1 MKLLGKL
8 IDQTLRAG
16 CLIFCVCSIVKCGNV
31 PVKPQVEQDEGYGIE
46 NAPTVLK
53 SCVFNIYMENSGSM
67 YGYVEGVTEFEQSVY
82 SFLSDVKNSPVCAG
96 MNLYYINNEIHQWQ
110 QSTASNDGYMQD
122 DVRDFI
128 DKLEPDTFIQSKGDK
143 TTTDISDIIGNIFS
157 QHGKDTVSVLIS
169 DFVFSPGSGKN
180 AEEYLINQQIGIK
193 NHLTKKL
200 RTDPET
206 GILLYRL
213 TSKFEGKYF
222 DRNNRPYMIKQ
233 RRPFFIM
240 LAGDSEHLRQL
251 EDNVPIDHIKG
262 SGVLN
267 TFSIENVTGQIP
279 YEILVMPRIGEF
291 RPDPAYPKTGIVNA
305 RIDKKNPESKF
316 MLAVG
321 VDYSGLILPEDYL
334 TDSQN
339 YEISNKSFTLKIE
352 QRKKDDYTHI
362 LKLYLNPQLRQ
373 IPRGNV
379 SVALMKR
386 QSEWIEN
393 YTSSDDV
400 GIENITE
407 DKTYGLKYLVNG
419 IYEAYATEEDYS
431 KLVINIQ

>member
-8 IDQTLRAG
+8 IIHTLCAG
-16 CLIFCVCSIVKCGNV
+16 CFIFCVYSITRCGNA
-31 PVKPQVEQDEGYGIE
+31 PVKSKAVSDE
-46 NAPTVLK
+46 NAGTASVQTVLK
-53 SCVFNIYMENSGSM
+53 PCVFNIYMENSGSM

-82 SFLSDVKNSPVCAG
+82 SFLSDVKNSSVCAE
-96 MNLYYINNEIHQWQ
+96 MNLYYINNEIHEWK
-110 QSTASNDGYMQD
+110 QSTHNDNYMQD

-128 DKLEPDTFIQSKGDK
+128 DKLEPDTFKQTKGDK
-143 TTTDISDIIGNIFS
+143 TLTDISDIIGNIFS
-157 QHGKDTVSVLIS
+157 RHGKDTVSILIS

-206 GILLYRL
+206 GIILYRL

-222 DRNNRPYMIKQ
+222 DRNNCSYMIKQ

-240 LAGDSEHLRQL
+240 ITGDCKHLKQL
-251 EDNVPIDHIKG
+251 IDNVPIDQIKG

-267 TFSIENVTGQIP
+267 TFSIENLKGVAP
-279 YEILVMPRIGEF
+279 YEILVVPRIGEF
-291 RPDPAYPKTGIVNA
+291 RPDPANPKTGIINA
-305 RIDKKNPESKF
+305 RIDKKNPQSKF

-321 VDYSGLILPEDYL
+321 VDYSGLILSEDYL
-334 TDSQN
+334 TDSRN
-339 YEISNKSFTLKIE
+339 YKISNKSYTLEIE
-352 QRKKDDYTHI
+352 RRKKDDYTHI